1 MEQFAK
7 LLDKYHIKASPEV
20 QEHLLTYIN
29 KMVLNI
35 CSLLS
40 SLTLFYNP
48 KTKKVTPE
56 IIKHALTYVK
66 EVCYPQLTSK
76 KGGSYNIDSQYF
88 GQETN
93 AYTEAA
99 TNKNLAETIDFAN
112 NTARAQIGGCG
123 CAGAVQMG
131 GATYIITEFTE
142 LAMEEIEKDSFLG
155 TDLIPIF
162 QSFNVT
168 ISDNSLE
175 LVKQILKMH
184 LNCFMYDL
192 KQQKGKLT
200 IKKVDEVA
208 AMKAHVIFN

>member
-20 QEHLLTYIN
+20 QQHLLTYIN

-35 CSLLS
+35 CSLLA

-56 IIKHALTYVK
+56 VIKHALIYVK
-66 EVCYPQLTSK
+66 EVCYPQLTAT
-76 KGGSYNIDSQYF
+76 KGGSLVIDSQYF

-93 AYTEAA
+93 AYTETA
-99 TNKNLAETIDFAN
+99 TNKSLAETIDFTT

-131 GATYIITEFTE
+131 GATYMITEFTE
-142 LAMEEIEKDSFLG
+142 LTLAELKKDSFLG
-155 TDLIPIF
+155 IDLVPIF
-162 QSFNVT
+162 QSFNTT
-168 ISDNSLE
+168 ISENSLE
-175 LVKQILKMH
+175 LVKQVLKMH

-208 AMKAHVIFN
+208 AMKAHTIFN